1 VADEQTLARVY
12 HVVMSWFV
20 KTGRAPHF
28 TDLAVE
34 FGVDA
39 DRALELQTEMLES
52 IGGPHWADAGSGL
65 IACFDPFSNMPTQ
78 YHISVDG
85 KQKWYGE

>member
-1 VADEQTLARVY
+1 MADDQTLARVY

-34 FGVDA
+34 IGVDA
-39 DRALELQTEMLES
+39 DRALELQTEMLET
-52 IGGPHWADAGSGL
+52 IGGPHWADSGSGL

-85 KQKWYGE
+85 KQNWYGE